1 MHSDSKRPDIAS
13 APQALPPEGY
23 LPLFR
28 SSAFLDLVGPLF
40 YRPEGG
46 AFRIGMRVL
55 AQHANSSGA
64 MHGGLIATLADV
76 SLGYVTASSREPA
89 LRMSTAS
96 LTIDYLG
103 AAPLGSW
110 VESQVSIDKIGRHL
124 AFADAAISANG
135 RPVAKTRALFAIA
148 DAPQATASDVRRHRE
163 WTA

>member
-1 MHSDSKRPDIAS
+1 MSLNPSSGPTGHVP
-13 APQALPPEGY
+13 APQASPPEGF

-40 YRPEGG
+40 HRPEGES
-46 AFRIGMRVL
+46 FRVGMRVL
-55 AQHANSSGA
+55 AQHANSTGT

-96 LTIDYLG
+96 LAVDYIG

-110 VESQVSIDKIGRHL
+110 VESHVSIDRIGKHM
-124 AFADAAISANG
+124 AFASAQISADG
-135 RPVAKTRALFAIA
+135 RPVAKARALFAIA
-148 DAPQATASDVRRHRE
+148 ETPRAAT
-163 WTA
+163 

>member
-1 MHSDSKRPDIAS
+1 MSGRAP
-13 APQALPPEGY
+13 APQALPPEGF

-40 YRPEGG
+40 HRPEGES
-46 AFRIGMRVL
+46 FRVGMRVL
-55 AQHANSSGA
+55 DQHVNSLGT

-96 LTIDYLG
+96 LAIDYIG

-110 VESQVSIDKIGRHL
+110 VESHVSIDKVGKHM
-124 AFADAAISANG
+124 AFANAVITADA
-135 RPVAKTRALFAIA
+135 RPVAKARALFAIA
-148 DAPQATASDVRRHRE
+148 DAPQAATPGASGRSSQNRE
-163 WTA
+163 QS

>member
-1 MHSDSKRPDIAS
+1 MNSDSNGSEGAFAS
-13 APQALPPEGY
+13 QALPPEGY

-40 YRPEGG
+40 YRPNGES
-46 AFRIGMRVL
+46 FCIGMRVL
-55 AQHANSSGA
+55 AQHVNSVGTA
-64 MHGGLIATLADV
+64 HGGLLATLADV

-110 VESQVSIDKIGRHL
+110 VESQVSIGKIGRHL
-124 AFADAAISANG
+124 AFADAAICADA
-135 RPVAKTRALFAIA
+135 RPVARARALFAIS
-148 DAPQATASDVRRHRE
+148 DATQTVGAK
-163 WTA
+163 